1 MITNETPEGSAN
13 DRGKNRWFQMGLITA
28 GAMAPL
34 IARWRNLRAA
44 EQAEALRE
52 QANMRWNDTVEWM
65 SQALPQESI
74 QETLRQALPQAQDAL
89 RQVGPAAADALR
101 RLSIPT
107 RNLEEVAPPPEP
119 IAKPSHRRVSAT
131 LWTIGVG
138 VGLVAA
144 GTAAFIILRNRMN
157 EHAAEETLVEIPL
170 TRASTSDTLSRTQ
183 ATEAATE
190 GPAVVHEESAEEP
203 EVAEEWI
210 FSEEDAEGALF
221 VGNIHSGVYQPIS
234 SKRLPAPEH
243 RTYFSSEEQAVRAG
257 YRRTDD

>member
-1 MITNETPEGSAN
+1 MITNEAPEGISSES
-13 DRGKNRWFQMGLITA
+13 GKNRWFQMGLITA

-44 EQAEALRE
+44 EQAEALRDE
-52 QANMRWNDTVEWM
+52 ASTRWNDAVDWM

-101 RLSIPT
+101 RLPIPALS
-107 RNLEEVAPPPEP
+107 REEAPAPL
-119 IAKPSHRRVSAT
+119 ARASNRRVSVT

-157 EHAAEETLVEIPL
+157 ENAADETLVEIPL
-170 TRASTSDTLSRTQ
+170 THASSADMLARTQ
-183 ATEAATE
+183 AAETASE
-190 GPAVVHEESAEEP
+190 GPAIVQEEPAEEP
-203 EVAEEWI
+203 DVAEAPH
-210 FSEEDAEGALF
+210 FSEEDATGALF
-221 VGNIHSGVYQPIS
+221 VGNIHSGVYQPIG

-243 RTYFSSEEQAVRAG
+243 RTYFASEEQAVRAG
-257 YRRTDD
+257 YRRNGE